1 MNRYIITLF
10 VLCFLGKTSF
20 SQNFAINLRAN
31 IVGQP
36 TPYIMDYATN
46 NKLNIQATFSDP
58 TTTSIQIELK
68 FRFVSA
74 SGQAIFNP
82 PTYRQSAPITLTQFM
97 TTPIWGNQ
105 FQENLNFYSLAFSGI
120 DANLF
125 QQKRTLPEGTF
136 TIEIQAYKYGTDIQV
151 SNAATIPGVWIS
163 ENNPPMLII
172 PRNNDAISYMNPQNI
187 IFSWAPLHIDAPG
200 SFTDYKLELWEV
212 IQGRNPNEVV
222 LNTNPKWQKT
232 LMGQLTFNYGAI
244 ETPLDTGRVY
254 AWRVTAV
261 DRDGKGF
268 FKDHGRSQVWVFS
281 YLSPAAMPYLEA
293 PLGFKAEEL
302 EASSARIM
310 WDESPHY
317 SSYNLKFRKK
327 GTSKWYDMQIKNG
340 TSQYLKN
347 LEENTE
353 YETQIQGTRGMV
365 SGKYGNNVVFKT
377 KSAVVLKC
385 GEDPIVAARPRLDP
399 LASAAVGMVIHVG
412 KFDMVLTEV
421 SGSAGSFKG
430 KGLLSFPYVMKI
442 VTGVNSAAKGDA
454 STLKASDCK
463 GCFEVEFDGLSIDKE
478 RYVTNGNVNVITKG
492 FNSFIEGK

>member
-1 MNRYIITLF
+1 
-10 VLCFLGKTSF
+10 
-20 SQNFAINLRAN
+20 
-31 IVGQP
+31 
-36 TPYIMDYATN
+36 MDYATN

-68 FRFVSA
+68 FRFVNA

-82 PTYRQSAPITLTQFM
+82 PTYRQTAPITLTQFM

-105 FQENLNFYSLAFSGI
+105 FQENLNFNSLAFSGI

-125 QQKRTLPEGTF
+125 QKKGTLPEGTF
-136 TIEIQAYKYGTDIQV
+136 TIEIQAYKFGTDIQV
-151 SNAATIPGVWIS
+151 SNVAAVPGVWIS
-163 ENNPPMLII
+163 ENNPPMQVM
-172 PRNNDAISYMNPQNI
+172 PRNNSAIAYMNPQNI
-187 IFSWAPLHIDAPG
+187 IFSWAPLHVDAPG

-268 FKDHGRSQVWVFS
+268 FKDQGRSQVWVFS
-281 YLSPAAMPYLEA
+281 YLSPEAMPYLEA
-293 PLGFKAEEL
+293 PLGLKTEEL
-302 EASSARIM
+302 EATSARVL
-310 WDESPHY
+310 WDQSQHY
-317 SSYNLKFRKK
+317 SSYTIKYRKK
-327 GTSKWYDMQIKNG
+327 GTGKWYEIKLKNE
-340 TSQYLKN
+340 TNQYLKN
-347 LEENTE
+347 LEENME
-353 YETQIQGTRGMV
+353 YEVQVQGSRELI
-365 SGKYGNNVVFKT
+365 SGKNTKSIFFKT
-377 KSAVVLKC
+377 KSTVVLKC
-385 GEDPIVAARPRLDP
+385 GEDPIIAARPKADP
-399 LASAAVGMVIHVG
+399 LPSAAVGMTIHVG

-442 VTGVNSAAKGDA
+442 VTGVNEATKTDA

-478 RYVTNGNVNVITKG
+478 RYVTAGDVYVITKG